1 MCRQNSPAH
10 HSGEEE
16 ISADESLLI
25 FCKPVELYNILYR
38 RSLQNP
44 SFLRRCLRYKIRAR
58 RKRSLR
64 AGIVIFNYRDHYN
77 MLRKTEVTED
87 FSCPFCL
94 MQCGSFKGLRFHLCS
109 SHDLFNFEFW
119 VTEDYQAVNVSVKI
133 DILRS
138 ENVAGGAIPQSQSFV
153 FCSRPQ
159 KRRRKD
165 SVQNEKRANVKFLEL
180 DSPEGIQNGFLQK
193 DDDILSCKGENVT
206 SGIEKI
212 LPSGRNDGVKFGPG
226 HPGTMDDLE
235 NVVSSFNIPGVS
247 IAMPQSS
254 GDPEFSKSI
263 CKSDSALP
271 AKTKKLSMDR
281 SDSRNR
287 MLLQKRQFF
296 HSHRVQPMALE
307 QVLSDRDSEDEV
319 DDDIADLEDRR
330 MLDDFVDV
338 AKDEKQLMHLW
349 NSFMRKQRVLA
360 DGHVPW
366 ACEAFSKL
374 HGKELISSPALFWC
388 WRLFMIKLWNH
399 GLLDACTMNNC
410 GIILDS
416 YRNEGLDTG
425 KSKRPE
431 AD

>member
-1 MCRQNSPAH
+1 MCRQNSPVH
-10 HSGEEE
+10 HAGEEE
-16 ISADESLLI
+16 IAADESLLI
-25 FCKPVELYNILYR
+25 YCKPVELYNILYR
-38 RSLQNP
+38 RALQNP
-44 SFLRRCLRYKIRAR
+44 SFLRRCLLYKIRAR
-58 RKRSLR
+58 RKRRLR

-77 MLRKTEVTED
+77 ILRKTEVTED

-133 DILRS
+133 NILRS
-138 ENVAGGAIPQSQSFV
+138 ENVADGVIPQSQTFF
-153 FCSRPQ
+153 FCSRPR

-165 SVQNEKRANVKFLEL
+165 SVQNEKCTNVKFLEL
-180 DSPEGIQNGFLQK
+180 DSPEGIHNGFLEK
-193 DDDILSCKGENVT
+193 DDDGRNYILSCKGENVSRT
-206 SGIEKI
+206 SRSEKI
-212 LPSGRNDGVKFGPG
+212 LSRERNDGGKFGPD
-226 HPGTMDDLE
+226 HSCTMDDLE
-235 NVVSSFNIPGVS
+235 HVESSFNIPGVS

-254 GDPEFSKSI
+254 VDPECSKSI
-263 CKSDSALP
+263 CKSDPALP

-287 MLLQKRQFF
+287 MLLQKRLFF

-338 AKDEKQLMHLW
+338 SKDEKQLMHLW

-410 GIILDS
+410 STILDS
-416 YRNEGLDTG
+416 YRNE
-425 KSKRPE
+425 
-431 AD
+431 

>member
-1 MCRQNSPAH
+1 MCRQNSPVH
-10 HSGEEE
+10 HAGEEE
-16 ISADESLLI
+16 IAADESLLI
-25 FCKPVELYNILYR
+25 YCKPVELYNILYR
-38 RSLQNP
+38 RALQNP
-44 SFLRRCLRYKIRAR
+44 SFLRRCLLYKIRAR
-58 RKRSLR
+58 RKRRLR

-77 MLRKTEVTED
+77 ILRKTEVTED

-94 MQCGSFKGLRFHLCS
+94 MQCGSFK
-109 SHDLFNFEFW
+109 

-133 DILRS
+133 NILRS
-138 ENVAGGAIPQSQSFV
+138 ENVADGVIPQSQTFF
-153 FCSRPQ
+153 FCSRPR

-165 SVQNEKRANVKFLEL
+165 SVQNEKCTNVKFLEL
-180 DSPEGIQNGFLQK
+180 DSPEGIHNGFLEK
-193 DDDILSCKGENVT
+193 DDDDILSCKGENVSRT
-206 SGIEKI
+206 SRSEKI
-212 LPSGRNDGVKFGPG
+212 LSRERNDGGKFGPD
-226 HPGTMDDLE
+226 HSCTMDDLE
-235 NVVSSFNIPGVS
+235 HVESSFNIPGVS

-254 GDPEFSKSI
+254 VDPECSKSI
-263 CKSDSALP
+263 CKSDPALP

-287 MLLQKRQFF
+287 MLLQKRLFF

-338 AKDEKQLMHLW
+338 SKDEKQLMHLW

-410 GIILDS
+410 STILDS
-416 YRNEGLDTG
+416 YRNE
-425 KSKRPE
+425 
-431 AD
+431 

>member
-1 MCRQNSPAH
+1 MCRQNSPVR

-16 ISADESLLI
+16 IAADESLLI
-25 FCKPVELYNILYR
+25 YCKPVELYNILYR
-38 RSLQNP
+38 RALHNP
-44 SFLRRCLRYKIRAR
+44 SFLRRCLDYKIKAR
-58 RKRSLR
+58 RKRGLR
-64 AGIVIFNYRDHYN
+64 AGVVFFNYRDCYN

-87 FSCPFCL
+87 FSCPFCM
-94 MQCGSFKGLRFHLCS
+94 MQCVSFKGLRFHLCS

-138 ENVAGGAIPQSQSFV
+138 ENVADGVIPQSQTFF

-180 DSPEGIQNGFLQK
+180 DSPEGVQNGFLQK
-193 DDDILSCKGENVT
+193 DDDILSCKGEKT
-206 SGIEKI
+206 SRTYHCEKN
-212 LPSGRNDGVKFGPG
+212 LQNERHGGGKFDPD
-226 HPGTMDDLE
+226 HPGTGTTDYLE
-235 NVVSSFNIPGVS
+235 HVESSFSIPGVS
-247 IAMPQSS
+247 IAMPQFS
-254 GDPEFSKSI
+254 GDPECSKSI
-263 CKSDSALP
+263 HRSDPALP
-271 AKTKKLSMDR
+271 AKTKKLNMDR

-296 HSHRVQPMALE
+296 HSHRVQHMALE

-338 AKDEKQLMHLW
+338 SKDEKQLMHLW

-388 WRLFMIKLWNH
+388 WRLFVIKLWNH

-410 GIILDS
+410 STILDN
-416 YRNEGLDTG
+416 YRNEGLDAG
-425 KSKRPE
+425 KN
-431 AD
+431 

>member
-1 MCRQNSPAH
+1 MCRQNSPVH
-10 HSGEEE
+10 HAGEEE
-16 ISADESLLI
+16 IAADESLLI
-25 FCKPVELYNILYR
+25 YCKPVELYNILYR
-38 RSLQNP
+38 RALQNP
-44 SFLRRCLRYKIRAR
+44 SFLRRCLLYKIRAR
-58 RKRSLR
+58 RKRRLR

-77 MLRKTEVTED
+77 ILRKTEVTED

-133 DILRS
+133 NILRS
-138 ENVAGGAIPQSQSFV
+138 ENVADGVIPQSQTFF
-153 FCSRPQ
+153 FCSRPR

-165 SVQNEKRANVKFLEL
+165 SVQNEKCTNVKFLEL
-180 DSPEGIQNGFLQK
+180 DSPEGIHNGFLEK
-193 DDDILSCKGENVT
+193 DDDDILSCKGENVSRT
-206 SGIEKI
+206 SRSEKI
-212 LPSGRNDGVKFGPG
+212 LSRERNDGGKFGPD
-226 HPGTMDDLE
+226 HSCTMDDLE
-235 NVVSSFNIPGVS
+235 HVESSFNIPGVS

-254 GDPEFSKSI
+254 VDPECSKSI
-263 CKSDSALP
+263 CKSDPALP

-287 MLLQKRQFF
+287 MLLQKRLFF

-338 AKDEKQLMHLW
+338 SKDEKQLMHLW

-410 GIILDS
+410 STILDS
-416 YRNEGLDTG
+416 YRNE
-425 KSKRPE
+425 
-431 AD
+431 

>member
-1 MCRQNSPAH
+1 MREVNIAA
-10 HSGEEE
+10 EW
-16 ISADESLLI
+16 IARESLEGRTLVAGGLHRVCAI
-25 FCKPVELYNILYR
+25 V
-38 RSLQNP
+38 
-44 SFLRRCLRYKIRAR
+44 A
-58 RKRSLR
+58 SLR
-64 AGIVIFNYRDHYN
+64 AGIVIFNYRDCYN

-94 MQCGSFKGLRFHLCS
+94 MQCASFKGLRFHLCS

-133 DILRS
+133 DLLRS
-138 ENVAGGAIPQSQSFV
+138 ENVADGVIPQSQTFF
-153 FCSRPQ
+153 FCSRPR
-159 KRRRKD
+159 KRRRRD
-165 SVQNEKRANVKFLEL
+165 SVQNEKCANVKFLEL

-193 DDDILSCKGENVT
+193 DNDILSCKGENM
-206 SGIEKI
+206 SRASRSEKN
-212 LPSGRNDGVKFGPG
+212 LQNERLDGGKVGPDHPSSTDYVE
-226 HPGTMDDLE
+226 HVE
-235 NVVSSFNIPGVS
+235 SSFNIPGVS

-254 GDPEFSKSI
+254 GDPECSKSI
-263 CKSDSALP
+263 YKSDPALP
-271 AKTKKLSMDR
+271 TKAKKLNMDR
-281 SDSRNR
+281 SDTRNR

-338 AKDEKQLMHLW
+338 SKDEKQLMHLW

-374 HGKELISSPALFWC
+374 YGKELISSPALFWSNIDHNIYAVS
-388 WRLFMIKLWNH
+388 WGQKLHEISLICTSCYGCGMQLSGAAWHPNVANH
-399 GLLDACTMNNC
+399 LLASCSSMRC
-410 GIILDS
+410 
-416 YRNEGLDTG
+416 
-425 KSKRPE
+425 
-431 AD
+431 

>member
-1 MCRQNSPAH
+1 MCRQNSPVH
-10 HSGEEE
+10 HAGEEE
-16 ISADESLLI
+16 IAADESLLI
-25 FCKPVELYNILYR
+25 YCKPVELYNILYR
-38 RSLQNP
+38 RALQNP
-44 SFLRRCLRYKIRAR
+44 SFLRRCLLYKIRAR
-58 RKRSLR
+58 RKRRLR

-77 MLRKTEVTED
+77 ILRKTEVTED

-94 MQCGSFKGLRFHLCS
+94 MQCGSFK
-109 SHDLFNFEFW
+109 

-133 DILRS
+133 NILRS
-138 ENVAGGAIPQSQSFV
+138 ENVADGVIPQSQTFF
-153 FCSRPQ
+153 FCSRPR

-165 SVQNEKRANVKFLEL
+165 SVQNEKCTNVKFLEL
-180 DSPEGIQNGFLQK
+180 DSPEGIHNGFLEK
-193 DDDILSCKGENVT
+193 DDDGRNYILSCKGENVSRT
-206 SGIEKI
+206 SRSEKI
-212 LPSGRNDGVKFGPG
+212 LSRERNDGGKFGPD
-226 HPGTMDDLE
+226 HSCTMDDLE
-235 NVVSSFNIPGVS
+235 HVESSFNIPGVS

-254 GDPEFSKSI
+254 VDPECSKSI
-263 CKSDSALP
+263 CKSDPALP

-287 MLLQKRQFF
+287 MLLQKRLFF

-338 AKDEKQLMHLW
+338 SKDEKQLMHLW

-410 GIILDS
+410 STILDS
-416 YRNEGLDTG
+416 YRNE
-425 KSKRPE
+425 
-431 AD
+431 